1 MEEDID
7 NLVAAI
13 HVAAQK
19 SVETLEGAQLVNNKA
34 SGILENGTKIAE
46 CVAELISTNDK
57 MKQTSALLNNQ
68 AHELHKLLAAFKI

>member
-7 NLVAAI
+7 KLVAAI

-19 SVETLEGAQLVNNKA
+19 SLETLKGAQLVDDKT
-34 SGILENGTKIAE
+34 SGILDNGTKIAE

-57 MKQTSALLNNQ
+57 MKQTSLMLNNK
-68 AHELHKLLAAFKI
+68 ANELHQLLSAFKM